1 MNNNVNDKDKY
12 TFPKDNNIFRWESSS
27 KLDLSNNIGDEVIIT
42 FPWDGMID
50 QVRTWDGV
58 TLIGRSHLVY
68 DHLDKN
74 GNIYCK
80 IAQQNDKLTVHEAF
94 ALFTIKINQDGT
106 DAAIFK
112 ITQQVKQEPNGKAK
126 AEQEIEQKA
135 DDAKKKL
142 EEQAAKTA
150 KKGVEMAQQAI
161 GGAIT
166 NLVSVAES
174 TIDEVLKTTLGI
186 DVTVSQATNVL
197 NKSKESLKKSQKS
210 EKNLKEKIEKYKQRQ
225 AEGKLINEEKLAA
238 MEAQLEAL
246 EQDNKDADEEVQ
258 KEDKRVSTLAKDLL
272 QKAKGGLMGS
282 QLKKELDNIKLQ
294 GGVIADNS
302 EKLVESMNTAAT
314 EGLGA
319 TQTGTAGPYPAIT
332 STTTPSPSQ
341 LTGTA
346 MRLASAGKSLAAPV
360 LSLCQSAA
368 KLGLPESVIS
378 PLATPVKLIG
388 KLSQFSL

>member
-1 MNNNVNDKDKY
+1 MNNINDKGKY
-12 TFPKDNNIFRWESSS
+12 IFPKDDNIFRWESSS
-27 KLDLSNNIGDEVIIT
+27 KMDISNNIGDEVIIM
-42 FPWDGMID
+42 FPWNDMIN

-58 TLIGRSHLVY
+58 TLIGRSHLEY
-68 DHLDKN
+68 NHLDKD

-80 IAQQNDKLTVHEAF
+80 VAQQNDKLTVYETF
-94 ALFTIKINQDGT
+94 ALFTIKVNQDGT
-106 DAAIFK
+106 DAAIFR
-112 ITQQVKQEPNGKAK
+112 ITQQVKQEPNGQAK
-126 AEQEIEQKA
+126 VEQEIEQKA

-142 EEQAAKTA
+142 EEQAAETS
-150 KKGVEMAQQAI
+150 KKGIEMAQQAI

-166 NLVSVAES
+166 ELVTVAED

-186 DVTVSQATNVL
+186 DVTVSQATSAL
-197 NKSKESLKKSQKS
+197 NKSKESLKKSQNS
-210 EKNLKEKIEKYKQRQ
+210 EKKLKEKIEKYKKRQ
-225 AEGKLINEEKLAA
+225 AEGKKINEEKLAA

-246 EQDNKDADEEVQ
+246 EQDNKDTDEEVQ
-258 KEDKRVSTLAKDLL
+258 KEDKRVGTLAKDLL
-272 QKAKGGLMGS
+272 QKAKDGLMGS

-302 EKLVESMNTAAT
+302 EKLVESMSTAAT
-314 EGLGA
+314 EGVGA
-319 TQTGTAGPYPAIT
+319 TQTGTAGPYPAVT

-341 LTGTA
+341 LAGTA

-368 KLGLPESVIS
+368 KLGLPESVVS